1 MSNQDE
7 IYKLKINVDELDEM
21 RDEDKKDMKD
31 WGYDRCDI
39 YLWQGNLC
47 ISSDYAKKIINSLN
61 PYSNKHSEILEDL
74 KNALNYKDTIGYQ
87 HLGLKKEL
95 INKGENNGNT

>member
-1 MSNQDE
+1 MNR
-7 IYKLKINVDELDEM
+7 YKLKLNVDNLDEM

-47 ISSDYAKKIINSLN
+47 ISSDYTQHLIDTIKGKTF
-61 PYSNKHSEILEDL
+61 NKVEVIKDL
-74 KNALNYKDTIGYQ
+74 KNALNYKDYIGYQ

-95 INKGENNGNT
+95 NK